1 MFGNDVKTKT
11 LERVAILHYAA
22 PPIIGGVESTIY
34 HHARLLVKT
43 GIRVEVIAGRGQ
55 PFHPEVIFHHIPRM
69 DSRHKEIL
77 ALNQS
82 LAIGKVT
89 REFFHLRDRL
99 IEELGRLLHQV
110 DACIVHNAMT
120 LHKNLP
126 LTAALHL
133 LSEQEHVHF
142 IAWCHDF
149 AWQDAIYQPE
159 LHAGYPWDLLRSPW
173 RGVQYVV
180 VSQSQRAC
188 LADLLGIPETAI
200 QVIHPGVDPVEFFR
214 LTPLTQRLIAQ
225 LHLLNADPLI
235 LLPARLTRRK
245 NVQFAIRV
253 AAAIKPLKPKV
264 VLVIT
269 GPPGAHN
276 PKNLA
281 YLESL
286 RTLRDELN
294 LQGNVHFLYEYGEN
308 HQPLEVP
315 DEVIADLYQLADA
328 LLFPSAKEGFGIPII
343 EAGLARLPIFAAD
356 IPPIRESTVSL
367 ARLFDLQSEPE
378 VVAREMISFLE
389 NDPLSRMRQR
399 VMRQYTWEAVVYH
412 QVLPLLRGQS
422 REDKT

>member
-1 MFGNDVKTKT
+1 MFGNDVKTKI
-11 LERVAILHYAA
+11 LGRVAILHYAA

-34 HHARLLVKT
+34 HHARLLVKA
-43 GIRVEVIAGRGQ
+43 GIRVEVIAGRGE
-55 PFHPEVIFHHIPRM
+55 PFHPEVTFHRIPWI
-69 DSRHKEIL
+69 DSRHEEVL

-82 LAIGKVT
+82 LAIGKVP
-89 REFFHLRDRL
+89 RQFFQLRDRL
-99 IEELGRLLHQV
+99 IEELGKLLSQV
-110 DACIVHNAMT
+110 DVCIVHNAMT
-120 LHKNLP
+120 LHKNLA
-126 LTAALHL
+126 LTAALYH
-133 LSEQEHVHF
+133 LSEQDNPHF

-149 AWQDAIYQPE
+149 AWQDPIYQPE

-173 RGVQYVV
+173 SGVQYVV
-180 VSQSQRAC
+180 VSHYQRAC
-188 LADLLGIPETAI
+188 LADLLGIPETSI

-225 LHLLNADPLI
+225 LDLLNAEPLI

-245 NVQFAIRV
+245 NVQFAMRV
-253 AAAIKPLKPKV
+253 VAAIKPLKPRV

-269 GPPGAHN
+269 GPPGPHN
-276 PKNLA
+276 PKNIA

-294 LQGNVHFLYEYGEN
+294 LQENVHFLYEYGES

-328 LLFPSAKEGFGIPII
+328 LLFPSVKDGFGIPIL

-356 IPPIRESTVSL
+356 IPPIRESTASL
-367 ARLFDLQSEPE
+367 AHLFDLQSEPE
-378 VVAREMISFLE
+378 SVAREMISFLE
-389 NDPLSRMRQR
+389 NDPLSLMRQR
-399 VMRQYTWEAVVYH
+399 VMRRYTWEAVVYH
-412 QVLPLLRGQS
+412 QVLPLLKGQH

>member
-1 MFGNDVKTKT
+1 MPWNAVDAEIP
-11 LERVAILHYAA
+11 ERVAILHYAA

-34 HHARLLVKT
+34 HHARLLAKT
-43 GIRVEVIAGRGQ
+43 GIQVQVVAGRGQ
-55 PFHPEVIFHHIPRM
+55 PFHPEVAFHCIPYM
-69 DSRHKEIL
+69 DSRHEEVL
-77 ALNQS
+77 ALNQR
-82 LAIGKVT
+82 LARGKVPP
-89 REFFHLRDRL
+89 EFFKLRDRL
-99 IEELGRLLHQV
+99 IEELSRLLPQV

-120 LHKNLP
+120 LHKNLA
-126 LTAALHL
+126 LTAALYH
-133 LSEQEHVHF
+133 LSEQANVHF

-173 RGVQYVV
+173 SGVQYVV
-180 VSQSQRAC
+180 VSHYQRAC
-188 LADLLGIPETAI
+188 LADLMGIPETTI
-200 QVIHPGVDPVEFFR
+200 RVIHPGVDPVEFFR
-214 LTPLTQRLIAQ
+214 LTPLTQRLVAQ
-225 LHLLNADPLI
+225 LDLLNADPLI

-253 AAAIKPLKPKV
+253 AAAIKSLKPKV
-264 VLVIT
+264 ALVIT
-269 GPPGAHN
+269 GPPGPHN

-294 LQGNVHFLYEYGEN
+294 LQENVHFLYEYGEN
-308 HQPLEVP
+308 QQPLEVP
-315 DEVIADLYQLADA
+315 DEVIADLYQLANA

-367 ARLFDLQSEPE
+367 AHLFDLQSEPDA
-378 VVAREMISFLE
+378 VAREILSFLE

-412 QVLPLLRGQS
+412 QVLPLLRGQP